1 MPPLTVV
8 WKSQPAIRF
17 CELAKKESTTSLR
30 NKSEENNPRYLE
42 LADFEKYAVE
52 YSPLY
57 ESTDWMNSMN
67 KVGVVLY

>member
-1 MPPLTVV
+1 M
-8 WKSQPAIRF
+8 
-17 CELAKKESTTSLR
+17 R

-52 YSPLY
+52 YSPLN